1 MDRDLQQVTI
11 AVCQDACYEG
21 NMFWDWLFRKKP
33 RGHMDN
39 EPHILGTRVWLQEL
53 REICE
58 RNFDNRA
65 EGQRFVRELQVEW
78 EDSWKRQ
85 EIEDTLKQG
94 LDRRALRLLRA
105 NDSEWS
111 EWLDNDRFWMPG
123 WKGGAS

>member
-1 MDRDLQQVTI
+1 MDKDLQQVTI

-21 NMFWDWLFRKKP
+21 IMFWDWLFRKKP
-33 RGHMDN
+33 KGHMDN

>member
-21 NMFWDWLFRKKP
+21 TMFWDWLFRKKP